1 MKHKVYFYKVN
12 DENLKE
18 VPEIAKQLLKKVI
31 LDNKIKLENEIP
43 LKVHPGNPGN
53 VTFIKPK
60 NFDPIIKYLQDKKI
74 TTYYI
79 ETNQAPVGARSKG
92 SIHVQIAKNHGF
104 TQIPFVIAD
113 GEDGYDH
120 TLVKI
125 KDGKHFKDC
134 KIAKKLVNQRQIIV
148 LSHFKGH
155 VASGFGGAIKMLS
168 LGFAS
173 GRGKIELHSKVKLKK
188 GEEIN
193 TFFREVGEGVTDN
206 ALLLVSDYNQ
216 RIRAVLSGK
225 PLKEND
231 KFPDLMKSFKRATGT
246 DWSRDFDLEK
256 YKVLYLQRKERL
268 KGMGVYDYLV
278 KSDYKLEEIV
288 KKIEAYFKKEKFFI
302 NYACQKEY
310 KKYIY

>member
-188 GEEIN
+188 GEEIKWMKFW
-193 TFFREVGEGVTDN
+193 TLYQGREFRERTAEYALAASQNKQFIYLNYAINLTDN
-206 ALLLVSDYNQ
+206 CDCDGHKMNPIYKDLGIFASLDPVSIDKACFDILAKRERKNPYGGEDIFDYAQKIGLGNQ
-216 RIRAVLSGK
+216 
-225 PLKEND
+225 D
-231 KFPDLMKSFKRATGT
+231 YDLIH
-246 DWSRDFDLEK
+246 
-256 YKVLYLQRKERL
+256 V
-268 KGMGVYDYLV
+268 
-278 KSDYKLEEIV
+278 
-288 KKIEAYFKKEKFFI
+288 
-302 NYACQKEY
+302 
-310 KKYIY
+310 